1 MSREQIFQA
10 IEDQLNTIDGLLVK
24 FGPLDLNEEVLP
36 VVGIVPVADARV
48 RSSKTGAT
56 HVLNLTLRLRSL
68 NAYELEPWTVLLAAK
83 MEEDLEWGGLARDTE
98 LDEEGWL
105 FYDPVFPQTG
115 VDMKYKLTY

>member
-1 MSREQIFQA
+1 MSRLQIFQA
-10 IEDQLNTIDGLLVK
+10 IEEQLNTIDGLLVK
-24 FGPLDLNEEVLP
+24 FEPLDLNEPVKP
-36 VVGIVPVADARV
+36 VVGIVPVTDARA

-56 HVLNLTLRLRSL
+56 QVLNFNLRLL
-68 NAYELEPWTVLLAAK
+68 AATAYELEPWAVLLAAK

-98 LDEEGWL
+98 LEEIAWL